1 MFKGAAVKVFQHTP
15 LPFYVILCNCEV
27 DLGQGRDRVF
37 PSRTKRTTGLTR
49 GRIGP
54 LVRDVRPW
62 WASLGNRGLCPWG
75 SIS

>member
-37 PSRTKRTTGLTR
+37 PFLENEYLPGLGQSSDKERKMECSQLRFIAKRL
-49 GRIGP
+49 
-54 LVRDVRPW
+54 
-62 WASLGNRGLCPWG
+62 
-75 SIS
+75 